1 MMKKDRDMMD
11 SGPKVKLSRGERI
24 FGVFNIIFLSLF
36 TLACVYPFWYV
47 IVASFSESDLLI
59 AHNEAL
65 LLPVGW
71 STKAYEYVFHTKA
84 IWNGYGNTIF
94 YVVVG
99 TAINIFMTL
108 LAAYFLS
115 RKDLPGKTFFTIMI
129 MFTMYFSG
137 GMIPGFLNI
146 QDLHLYNTRWA
157 LLLPGAISTYNLI
170 IMRTSM
176 SSIDASLT
184 ESAML
189 DGAGHF
195 TILWKILVPLCKA
208 TIAVLVLY
216 YGVAHWNSW
225 FNAFIYLADDA
236 KGKSLQPL
244 QIVLRRILI
253 LTDMADTGS
262 TEDAAAIA
270 ETIKYATILVS
281 TVPILCLYPFLQKY
295 FTKGVMVGAV
305 KG

>member
-1 MMKKDRDMMD
+1 MAKVDKDMLD
-11 SGPKVKLSRGERI
+11 SSAKVKISRGERI
-24 FGVFNIIFLSLF
+24 FGVFNIIILSLF
-36 TLACVYPFWYV
+36 TLACLYPFWYV
-47 IVASFSESDLLI
+47 IVASVSNSNLL
-59 AHNEAL
+59 ASHPEAL
-65 LLPVGW
+65 LWPVGW
-71 STKAYEYVFHTKA
+71 STEAYKYVFNTRA
-84 IWNGYGNTIF
+84 IWTGYGNTIF

-137 GMIPGFLNI
+137 GMIPGYLNI
-146 QDLHLYNTRWA
+146 QDLHLFNTRWA
-157 LLLPGAISTYNLI
+157 LLLPGALSTYNLI
-170 IMRTSM
+170 IMRTAM
-176 SSIDASLT
+176 SGIDASLT

-189 DGAGHF
+189 DGAGHM
-195 TILWKILVPLCKA
+195 TILFKVLVPLTKA

-236 KGKSLQPL
+236 KGKSMQPL

-253 LTDMADTGS
+253 LTDMSDTSGA
-262 TEDAAAIA
+262 EDAAQIA
-270 ETIKYATILVS
+270 ETIKYATIIVS
-281 TVPILCLYPFLQKY
+281 TVPILALYPFLQKY

>member
-1 MMKKDRDMMD
+1 MAKKDKDMMD
-11 SGPKVKLSRGERI
+11 SSPRVKISRGERI
-24 FGVFNIIFLSLF
+24 FGVFNVIILTLF
-36 TLACVYPFWYV
+36 TIACLYPFWYV
-47 IVASFSESDLLI
+47 IVASFSESALLMS
-59 AHNEAL
+59 HPEAL

-71 STKAYEYVFHTKA
+71 STEAYEYVFHTKA
-84 IWNGYGNTIF
+84 IWIGYGNTIF

-115 RKDLPGKTFFTIMI
+115 RKNLPGKTFFTIMI

-137 GMIPGFLNI
+137 GMIPGYLNI
-146 QDLHLYNTRWA
+146 QQLGLYNTRWA
-157 LLLPGAISTYNLI
+157 LLLPGALSTYNLI
-170 IMRTSM
+170 IMRTAM
-176 SSIDASLT
+176 SGIDSSLE

-189 DGAGHF
+189 DGAGHM
-195 TILWKILVPLCKA
+195 TILWKILVPLTKA

-225 FNAFIYLADDA
+225 FPALIYLEDTE
-236 KGKSLQPL
+236 KQPL
-244 QIVLRRILI
+244 QLVLRKILI
-253 LTDMADTGS
+253 LSDMADTAGGD
-262 TEDAAAIA
+262 DAERLS
-270 ETIKYATILVS
+270 ETIKYATIIVS
-281 TVPILCLYPFLQKY
+281 TAPILALYPFLQKY

>member
-1 MMKKDRDMMD
+1 MAKKDRDMMD
-11 SGPKVKLSRGERI
+11 SSPKVKRSRGENI
-24 FGVFNIIFLSLF
+24 FNVCNITIMVLF
-36 TLACVYPFWYV
+36 MIACLYPFWYV
-47 IVASFSESDLLI
+47 ICASFSKSTLLMGNTNAI
-59 AHNEAL
+59 M
-65 LLPVGW
+65 LPLGF
-71 STKAYEYVFHTKA
+71 STAAYERVFNTAA
-84 IWNGYGNTIF
+84 IWRGYGNTII

-115 RKDLPGKTFFTIMI
+115 RKNLPGKTVLTILI

-137 GMIPGFLNI
+137 GMVPGYLNI
-146 QDLHLYNTRWA
+146 QQLHLYDTRWA
-157 LLLPGAISTYNLI
+157 LLIPGALSTYNLI
-170 IMRTSM
+170 IMRTAM
-176 SSIDASLT
+176 SGIDDSLT

-225 FNAFIYLADDA
+225 FNAMIYLED
-236 KGKSLQPL
+236 KSKQPL
-244 QIVLRRILI
+244 QLVLRQILI
-253 LTDMADTGS
+253 LSDMSAADIGDDVEQLS
-262 TEDAAAIA
+262 
-270 ETIKYATILVS
+270 ETIKYATIIVS
-281 TVPILCLYPFLQKY
+281 TVPILALYPFLQKY

>member
-1 MMKKDRDMMD
+1 MMD
-11 SGPKVKLSRGERI
+11 SSPRVKISRGERI
-24 FGVFNIIFLSLF
+24 FGIFNVIILSLF
-36 TLACVYPFWYV
+36 TIACLYPFWYV
-47 IVASFSESDLLI
+47 IVASFSESSLLMS
-59 AHNEAL
+59 HPEAL
-65 LLPVGW
+65 MWPVGW
-71 STKAYEYVFHTKA
+71 STEAYEYVFHTKA
-84 IWNGYGNTIF
+84 IWTGYANTIF

-99 TAINIFMTL
+99 TAINILMTL

-115 RKDLPGKTFFTIMI
+115 RKNLPGKTFFTIMI

-137 GMIPGFLNI
+137 GMIPGYLNI
-146 QDLHLYNTRWA
+146 QQLGLYNTRWA
-157 LLLPGAISTYNLI
+157 LLLPGALSTYNLI
-170 IMRTSM
+170 IMRTAM
-176 SSIDASLT
+176 SGIDDSLV

-189 DGAGHF
+189 DGASHM
-195 TILWKILVPLCKA
+195 TILWKILVPLTKA

-225 FNAFIYLADDA
+225 FSAFIYLDDDA
-236 KGKSLQPL
+236 KGKLMQPL

-253 LTDMADTGS
+253 LTDMTDTGGA
-262 TEDAAAIA
+262 EDAAEIA
-270 ETIKYATILVS
+270 ETIKYATIIVS

>member
-1 MMKKDRDMMD
+1 MD
-11 SGPKVKLSRGERI
+11 SSPKVKLSRGERI
-24 FGVFNIIFLSLF
+24 FGVFNVIILTAF
-36 TLACVYPFWYV
+36 TVACLYPFWYV
-47 IVASFSESDLLI
+47 IMASLSESNLLI
-59 AHNEAL
+59 AHPEAIL
-65 LLPVGW
+65 WPVGW
-71 STKAYEYVFHTKA
+71 STEAYKYVFHTKA
-84 IWNGYGNTIF
+84 IWTGYGNTII

-115 RKDLPGKTFFTIMI
+115 RKEIPGKTFVTLLI

-137 GMIPGFLNI
+137 GMIPGYLNI
-146 QDLHLYNTRWA
+146 QDLHLFNTRWA
-157 LLLPGAISTYNLI
+157 LLLPGALSTYNLI
-170 IMRTSM
+170 IMRTAM

-189 DGAGHF
+189 DGAGHM
-195 TILWKILVPLCKA
+195 TILWKILVPLTKA

-225 FNAFIYLADDA
+225 FSAFIYLDTDA

-253 LTDMADTGS
+253 LTDMNDAGG
-262 TEDAAAIA
+262 EDAMQIA
-270 ETIKYATILVS
+270 ETIKYATIIVS
-281 TVPILCLYPFLQKY
+281 TVPILALYPFLQKY

>member
-1 MMKKDRDMMD
+1 MAKKDKDMMD
-11 SGPKVKLSRGERI
+11 SSPKVKISRGERI
-24 FGVFNIIFLSLF
+24 FGVFNVIILTLF
-36 TLACVYPFWYV
+36 SVACIYPFWYV
-47 IVASFSESDLLI
+47 IVASFSEASLLMS
-59 AHNEAL
+59 HPEAIMVPL
-65 LLPVGW
+65 GW
-71 STKAYEYVFHTKA
+71 STKAYEYVFETKA
-84 IWNGYGNTIF
+84 IWTGYANTIL

-115 RKDLPGKTFFTIMI
+115 RKNLPGKTVLTILI

-137 GMIPGFLNI
+137 GMIPGYLNI
-146 QDLHLYNTRWA
+146 QQLGLYNTRWA
-157 LLLPGAISTYNLI
+157 LLLPGALNTFNLI
-170 IMRTSM
+170 IMRTALSG
-176 SSIDASLT
+176 IDSALE

-189 DGAGHF
+189 DGAGHM
-195 TILWKILVPLCKA
+195 TILWKILVPLSKA

-225 FNAFIYLADDA
+225 FPAFIYLDSDA
-236 KGKSLQPL
+236 KGKSMQPL

-253 LTDMADTGS
+253 LTDMTDTGS
-262 TEDAAAIA
+262 GEDAAQIA
-270 ETIKYATILVS
+270 ETIKYATIIVS
-281 TVPILCLYPFLQKY
+281 TVPILALYPFLQKY

>member
-1 MMKKDRDMMD
+1 MAKKDKDMMD
-11 SGPKVKLSRGERI
+11 SSPKVKISRGERI
-24 FGVFNIIFLSLF
+24 FGVFNVIILTLF
-36 TLACVYPFWYV
+36 SIACLYPFWYV
-47 IVASFSESDLLI
+47 IVASVSKASLLMS
-59 AHNEAL
+59 HPEAL

-71 STKAYEYVFHTKA
+71 STDAYKYVFETKA
-84 IWNGYGNTIF
+84 IWTGYVNTFF
-94 YVVVG
+94 YVIVG

-115 RKDLPGKTFFTIMI
+115 RKNLPGKTVLTILI

-137 GMIPGFLNI
+137 GMIPGYLNI
-146 QDLHLYNTRWA
+146 QQLGLYNTRWA
-157 LLLPGAISTYNLI
+157 LLLPGALNTFNLI
-170 IMRTSM
+170 IMRTALSG
-176 SSIDASLT
+176 IDSALE

-189 DGAGHF
+189 DGAGHM
-195 TILWKILVPLCKA
+195 TILWKILVPLSKA

-225 FNAFIYLADDA
+225 FPAFIYLDADA
-236 KGKSLQPL
+236 KGKSMQPL

-253 LTDMADTGS
+253 LTDMTDTGS
-262 TEDAAAIA
+262 GEDAAQIA
-270 ETIKYATILVS
+270 ETIKYATIIVS
-281 TVPILCLYPFLQKY
+281 TVPILALYPFLQKY

>member
-1 MMKKDRDMMD
+1 MAKKDKDLMD
-11 SGPKVKLSRGERI
+11 SSPKVKLSRGERI
-24 FGVFNIIFLSLF
+24 FGIFNIIILSAF
-36 TLACVYPFWYV
+36 SIACIYPFWYV
-47 IVASFSESDLLI
+47 IVASFSNSNLLMS
-59 AHNEAL
+59 NPGAL
-65 LLPVGW
+65 LLPMGW
-71 STKAYEYVFHTKA
+71 STDAYSYVFSAKA
-84 IWNGYGNTIF
+84 IWTGYANTIF

-115 RKDLPGKTFFTIMI
+115 RKDLPGKTVFTILI

-137 GMIPGFLNI
+137 GMIPGYLNI
-146 QDLHLYNTRWA
+146 TELHLYNTRWA
-157 LLLPGAISTYNLI
+157 LLLPGAVSTYNLI

-176 SSIDASLT
+176 SGIDASLT

-189 DGAGHF
+189 DGAGHM

-225 FNAFIYLADDA
+225 FSAFIYLNNNA
-236 KGKSLQPL
+236 KGQSLQPL
-244 QIVLRRILI
+244 QLVLRRILI
-253 LTDMADTGS
+253 LSDTSDTGAGNDS
-262 TEDAAAIA
+262 ANLS
-270 ETIKYATILVS
+270 ETIKYATIIVA
-281 TVPILCLYPFLQKY
+281 TIPILALYPFLQKY

>member
-1 MMKKDRDMMD
+1 MAKKDKDMLD
-11 SGPKVKLSRGERI
+11 SSPKVKLSRGERI
-24 FGVFNIIFLSLF
+24 FGVCNVIILTLF
-36 TLACVYPFWYV
+36 TIACVYPFWYV
-47 IVASFSESDLLI
+47 IAASFSESNLLI
-59 AHNEAL
+59 SHPEAIL
-65 LLPVGW
+65 WPVGW
-71 STKAYEYVFHTKA
+71 STEAYQYVFNTKA
-84 IWNGYGNTIF
+84 IWVGYGNTII
-94 YVVVG
+94 YVVIG

-115 RKDLPGKTFFTIMI
+115 RKNLPGKTFFTIMI

-157 LLLPGAISTYNLI
+157 LLLPGALSTYNLI
-170 IMRTSM
+170 IMRTAM
-176 SSIDASLT
+176 SGIDDSLT

-189 DGAGHF
+189 DGAGHM
-195 TILWKILVPLCKA
+195 TILWKILVPLVKA

-225 FNAFIYLADDA
+225 FNAFIYLDNDA

-253 LTDMADTGS
+253 LTDMSDTGGA
-262 TEDAAAIA
+262 EDAAAIA
-270 ETIKYATILVS
+270 ETIKYATIIVS
-281 TVPILCLYPFLQKY
+281 TVPILALYPFLQKY